1 MDNFYIQT
9 SAYFSIK
16 FFLILLDHVELSFF
30 HISYLI
36 INYNVNLQF
45 EILEV
50 TRKPYYASGNMNC
63 LNQTANY
70 HCV

>member
-50 TRKPYYASGNMNC
+50 TR
-63 LNQTANY
+63 
-70 HCV
+70 